1 MFPRHMTCLTLLEVK
16 RRREGPRRHSHVGG
30 WVDGLLM
37 NAKRVGMAKLLNFAY
52 ILWWARNEDVV
63 AVHRSPLVTYLLK
76 HG

>member
-1 MFPRHMTCLTLLEVK
+1 MRLKDAVRGLAAIHM
-16 RRREGPRRHSHVGG
+16 